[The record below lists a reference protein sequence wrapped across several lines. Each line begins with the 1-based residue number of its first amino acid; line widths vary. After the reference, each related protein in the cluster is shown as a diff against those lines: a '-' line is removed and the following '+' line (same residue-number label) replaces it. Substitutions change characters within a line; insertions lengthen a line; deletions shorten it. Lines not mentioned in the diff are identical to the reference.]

1 MTVQYFSLF
10 FANAEGLSP
19 IAVASIWTFC
29 PLLIA
34 LTTSAVI
41 PLAKL
46 IGRAQ
51 AAVLCD
57 AIGSA
62 CIFALWYDKTPVW
75 ATIAI
80 YLVRTASMNSSY
92 PVQRAILMDV
102 IPKKDRG
109 KWNSVENLT
118 SFTWTGSAMAGGYL
132 VSNFGYRFTFL
143 ITGGLYVIAT
153 TILSLLIPLTKGEI
167 TDVKGEDEGEEEEE
181 EGEIF

>member
-1 MTVQYFSLF
+1 
-10 FANAEGLSP
+10 
-19 IAVASIWTFC
+19 
-29 PLLIA
+29 
-34 LTTSAVI
+34 
-41 PLAKL
+41 
-46 IGRAQ
+46 
-51 AAVLCD
+51 
-57 AIGSA
+57 
-62 CIFALWYDKTPVW
+62 
-75 ATIAI
+75 
-80 YLVRTASMNSSY
+80 
-92 PVQRAILMDV
+92 MDV

-181 EGEIF
+181 EGEIL